1 MIKFFDY
8 SPWVTVTLYRQYMTV
23 TALEHE
29 DNVYPAGQKHYWL
42 GEEQR
47 KVLRQIKGLFED
59 QLTPIQYGNIIVM
72 GSPYTKSFIPWPS
85 DRGNE

>member
-47 KVLRQIKGLFED
+47 KVLMLSKLKID
-59 QLTPIQYGNIIVM
+59 QLNVSLRKDSVLKY
-72 GSPYTKSFIPWPS
+72 F
-85 DRGNE
+85 